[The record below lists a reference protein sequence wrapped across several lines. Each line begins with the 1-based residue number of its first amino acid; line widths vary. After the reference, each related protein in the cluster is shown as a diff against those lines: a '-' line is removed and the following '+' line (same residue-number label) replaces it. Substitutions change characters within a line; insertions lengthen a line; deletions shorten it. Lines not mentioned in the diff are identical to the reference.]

1 MDFFRDL
8 LLVGGFGPVTST
20 AEAMAVSVGAGILLG
35 GFAVGV
41 VGTIFGWESQDRDR
55 IAIGAGYMAGLLVAV
70 AACVEA
76 IVR

>member
-1 MDFFRDL
+1 
-8 LLVGGFGPVTST
+8 
-20 AEAMAVSVGAGILLG
+20 MAVAVGAGILLG
-35 GFAVGV
+35 GFGVGV

-55 IAIGAGYMAGLLVAV
+55 IAIGAGYIAGLLVAV